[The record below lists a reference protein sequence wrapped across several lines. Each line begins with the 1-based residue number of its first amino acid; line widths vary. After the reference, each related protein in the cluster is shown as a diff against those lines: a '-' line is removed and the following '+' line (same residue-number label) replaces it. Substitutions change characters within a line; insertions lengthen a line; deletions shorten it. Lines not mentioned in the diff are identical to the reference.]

1 MPLTHVA
8 LLPLPYF
15 SYQYHNCIIVL
26 VLSLLSIVTTLITLC
41 IFPHPTANRPPQP
54 LIDCLTSTRTP
65 SFLHLHRLTE
75 NMSFQQE
82 LTWHMLREHISKT
95 ISLLRLLYALGSF
108 GSRRPLTMQFL
119 SLALRSN
126 LNAAPNTT
134 AVAFMY
140 ISRHCLIHFNNRHK
154 HSLASNSLSEGGLP
168 VGTCL

>member
-1 MPLTHVA
+1 MPLTQVA

-15 SYQYHNCIIVL
+15 PYQYHNCIIVL

-41 IFPHPTANRPPQP
+41 ISPTPPPTLPQP